1 MHNRIIPITLLL
13 ATAVSLLLA
22 QEKSKKQE
30 TANVERPPVAAEIAD
45 GKRSEFGF
53 ISHAIDCPTYF
64 APHADRPGQKLIE
77 TIEVLLPDKMVPGK
91 RYPVVYAIAPLT
103 SRHVKHDR
111 YRLGPLMDVRE
122 QDLHNKHKAICI
134 KVMAAHRHMNW
145 RYLVDVVVPRL
156 RIDQALNYFLALMF
170 VALVGL
176 ALAFVS

>member
-30 TANVERPPVAAEIAD
+30 TAKVERPPVAAEIAD

-77 TIEVLLPDKMVPGK
+77 TIEVLLPDKMVPGTQISGDDYK
-91 RYPVVYAIAPLT
+91 QRVDKTLKESIKYSQSNFTRSFSEAIIDAMRAVLT
-103 SRHVKHDR
+103 EML
-111 YRLGPLMDVRE
+111 Y
-122 QDLHNKHKAICI
+122 
-134 KVMAAHRHMNW
+134 
-145 RYLVDVVVPRL
+145 
-156 RIDQALNYFLALMF
+156 
-170 VALVGL
+170 VGG
-176 ALAFVS
+176 FNSG